1 MRKEKEIAGKKAVSN
16 LRSDV
21 TVLLC
26 PLFKHFLISVTH
38 SPTARYILQSTY
50 IIHFFHLHCFEIA
63 ESHLTLRCENLRGIA
78 SRGGK
83 TNNIKYKTIKTKGT

>member
-1 MRKEKEIAGKKAVSN
+1 MQTLERKKMRKEKEIAGEKAVSN

-38 SPTARYILQSTY
+38 FPTARYILQST
-50 IIHFFHLHCFEIA
+50 
-63 ESHLTLRCENLRGIA
+63 
-78 SRGGK
+78 
-83 TNNIKYKTIKTKGT
+83 